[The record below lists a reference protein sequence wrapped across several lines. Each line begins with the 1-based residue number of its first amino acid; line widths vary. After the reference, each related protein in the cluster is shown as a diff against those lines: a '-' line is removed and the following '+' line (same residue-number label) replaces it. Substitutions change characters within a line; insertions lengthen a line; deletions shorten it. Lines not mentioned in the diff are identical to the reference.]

1 MEIKA
6 FNKICSEAE
15 EAFAERRFFDAL
27 SLTEAIVKDLP
38 ALGDNP
44 LTDEVKKLHDNYC
57 AVLRFMLTPDG
68 HKALLSKSEALFQQA
83 FQLLQTARHRWAC
96 AHPEASTYAKT
107 AGLFATITDD
117 DIVLHLQNLN
127 GLNEGEP
134 VYYQQLDAAFNF
146 LWCHQ
151 PDSLVYGMTLRR
163 TLLSADC
170 FVRRTLIGALLLSL
184 LECFLPNKVELL
196 IALGTPQEGDS
207 EYESNDLQARVAVA
221 LAVICQRYS
230 SVLELFPQDTQ
241 LIRAFFQRDYV
252 QSHMETLLHAFTC
265 QSLVDSVEHRVD
277 DIMHIIRDTFEK
289 VQPHL
294 TDNENDN
301 DNGRSAQSDA
311 SNLKNGNDNDN
322 VNGNDNGRSEQSDA
336 SNLKTDNDSEKG
348 GFHIDIKQISFDAL
362 KDEHLFDKLA
372 EHARKVDQMRQSDLD
387 INKPSFSFMKAFPF
401 FRTPA
406 HWFYPFSR
414 LVPDIKPGITLSNGN
429 TDLMTLAIMNANRFC
444 DSDCYSYASM
454 MMAVRS
460 RANNGFRAKLHEA
473 LEEMESQYTDFS
485 PETPSEIVSL
495 NPFTA
500 YCQSLHRYFYDTQ
513 KEHSYLPFNPA
524 YRHELPTLPIFKG
537 LFTSSSD
544 LEASIDVCHVFGDCQ
559 QALALIDAA
568 VEAYGVSV
576 WLLHEQGD
584 VFMQCKQWKRAL
596 SAYQQVRIF
605 EDDNRAVSLS
615 MARCYEALGQWH
627 DALPLLPDE
636 LKYQFEESDEENP
649 EPETLDLIEEIGR
662 CLIQLSRWDDAVQ
675 HFFRLELLGRHLNLA
690 RRAIAWCS
698 IHQGKYERACNYYGQ
713 LIQLNRA
720 TWEDHL
726 NRGHALWLQGL
737 TAEAINAYR
746 ESQTT
751 FNRTPAAKRQ
761 HFAHW
766 TEAFRED
773 ARTLLAQHFT
783 TIDCALM
790 LDAVALEG

>member
-348 GFHIDIKQISFDAL
+348 DFHIDIKQINIDAF
-362 KDEHLFDKLA
+362 KDGHLLDQLA
-372 EHARKVDQMRQSDLD
+372 EHAKKVDRMRQSDLD
-387 INKPSFSFMKAFPF
+387 INKPSFSFLKGFPF

-454 MMAVRS
+454 TTTYNVNSVLNFNKSFGKDKKHTVIALLGTEVNINDLNTLRAEAQSGMSDHLKVIQGYTKENTFAYSDIVTS
-460 RANNGFRAKLHEA
+460 R
-473 LEEMESQYTDFS
+473 MFS
-485 PETPSEIVSL
+485 
-495 NPFTA
+495 
-500 YCQSLHRYFYDTQ
+500 
-513 KEHSYLPFNPA
+513 
-524 YRHELPTLPIFKG
+524 
-537 LFTSSSD
+537 
-544 LEASIDVCHVFGDCQ
+544 VFG
-559 QALALIDAA
+559 LLS
-568 VEAYGVSV
+568 YGFA
-576 WLLHEQGD
+576 G
-584 VFMQCKQWKRAL
+584 
-596 SAYQQVRIF
+596 
-605 EDDNRAVSLS
+605 NR
-615 MARCYEALGQWH
+615 Y
-627 DALPLLPDE
+627 
-636 LKYQFEESDEENP
+636 K
-649 EPETLDLIEEIGR
+649 IEGVYR
-662 CLIQLSRWDDAVQ
+662 RDGSSRFGANTRWAN
-675 HFFRLELLGRHLNLA
+675 FPSYFG
-690 RRAIAWCS
+690 
-698 IHQGKYERACNYYGQ
+698 
-713 LIQLNRA
+713 
-720 TWEDHL
+720 
-726 NRGHALWLQGL
+726 
-737 TAEAINAYR
+737 
-746 ESQTT
+746 
-751 FNRTPAAKRQ
+751 
-761 HFAHW
+761 
-766 TEAFRED
+766 
-773 ARTLLAQHFT
+773 
-783 TIDCALM
+783 
-790 LDAVALEG
+790 

>member
-15 EAFAERRFFDAL
+15 EAFADRRFFDAL

-38 ALGDNP
+38 PFGDNH
-44 LTDEVKKLHDNYC
+44 LTDEIKKLHNNYC
-57 AVLRFMLTPDG
+57 AILNSMMTPDA

-134 VYYQQLDAAFNF
+134 IYYQQLDAAFNF

-151 PDSLVYGMTLRR
+151 PDSLVYGPTLCK

-170 FVRRTLIGALLLSL
+170 FVRRTLVGALLLSL
-184 LECFLPNKVELL
+184 LESFLPSKVELL

-207 EYESNDLQARVAVA
+207 EHESDDLQARVAVA

-294 TDNENDN
+294 ADNED
-301 DNGRSAQSDA
+301 G
-311 SNLKNGNDNDN
+311 
-322 VNGNDNGRSEQSDA
+322 NGNDNGNGNVNGNGNGNVNDNDNDNENHLPAQTDA
-336 SNLKTDNDSEKG
+336 SNLKTDNGNEKG
-348 GFHIDIKQISFDAL
+348 GFHIDIKQISFDSL

-414 LVPDIKPGITLSNGN
+414 LVPDIKSGITLPNGN
-429 TDLMTLAIMNANRFC
+429 PDLMTLAIMNANRFC

-454 MMAVRS
+454 MMAVRA
-460 RANNGFRAKLHEA
+460 RANDSFRAKLHEA
-473 LEEMESQYTDFS
+473 LEEMESQYTDLP
-485 PETPSEIVSL
+485 PEAPQIVNL

-500 YCQSLHRYFYDTQ
+500 YCQSLHRYFFDTQ

-537 LFTSSSD
+537 LFTSSAD
-544 LEASIDVCHVFGDCQ
+544 LEASIDVCYVFGDSQ

-568 VEAYGVSV
+568 VEAFGVSL
-576 WLLHEQGD
+576 WLLQEQGD

-605 EDDNRAVSLS
+605 EDDKRTVSLS

-627 DALPLLPDE
+627 DALPLLQDE
-636 LKYQFEESDEENP
+636 LKLQLEESDEENP

-662 CLIQLSRWDDAVQ
+662 CLIQLSRWDEAVQ

-783 TIDCALM
+783 AIDCALM
-790 LDAVALEG
+790 LDAVAMKG